1 LLIWCLVL
9 RQKIEF
15 CNSVDTVAV
24 TRQAFSQTT
33 NEPEVEAESVMVKY
47 CFESCSECRRLE
59 CGPKIGLSRVLRL
72 FFPPPASKSTE
83 AVRTCLCSGGA
94 RFKSLPIVTSL
105 FPFPSSYW
113 PQSRQPSIY
122 NRHISTSQLL
132 QRLPEPDYTPWRW
145 STFLRNVDA
154 DLNHT
159 PERCHLNN
167 NRPEKL
173 LFFFFFWG
181 VHRRQYLLAPWITLR
196 PFPCVSPPIHSTI
209 ILHLGTHNKSLASSV
224 AVRK

>member
-1 LLIWCLVL
+1 MY
-9 RQKIEF
+9 R
-15 CNSVDTVAV
+15 

-33 NEPEVEAESVMVKY
+33 NEPEVEAESVMVNY

-59 CGPKIGLSRVLRL
+59 CGPKIGLSWVLRL
-72 FFPPPASKSTE
+72 FSPTSQQVDWSSSYLFMLGRCPVQISADT
-83 AVRTCLCSGGA
+83 
-94 RFKSLPIVTSL
+94 VTS
-105 FPFPSSYW
+105 FCPFSSSYW

-122 NRHISTSQLL
+122 NRHVSTSQLL

-173 LFFFFFWG
+173 LFF
-181 VHRRQYLLAPWITLR
+181 
-196 PFPCVSPPIHSTI
+196 
-209 ILHLGTHNKSLASSV
+209 LGGGEFIDVNTV
-224 AVRK
+224 